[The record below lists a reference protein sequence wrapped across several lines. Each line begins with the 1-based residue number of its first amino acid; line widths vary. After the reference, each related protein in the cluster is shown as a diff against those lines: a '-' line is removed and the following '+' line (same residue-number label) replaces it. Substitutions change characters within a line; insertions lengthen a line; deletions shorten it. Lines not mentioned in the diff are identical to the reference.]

1 VQLHAS
7 LATVDEAIFQRRV
20 ISFRYLSLV
29 TPRRVIILNKVIVV
43 VDTARCATNARQQ
56 LGLIYREAHVRG
68 TRRSRDRS
76 IVRSRASGRSSLIE
90 RSKTIVQCGIFRT
103 RAHVGTRER
112 GCSDNYLAYYLP
124 NAYLCSAKRTRER
137 ERERERDTQK
147 RRKAALSA
155 YRSRSS
161 SSRELSAI
169 KKTRWSSKRIPL
181 RNLHHFARDTGGGGN
196 AFRKL

>member
-1 VQLHAS
+1 LVNSRFRNARGKRARLISARVQLHAS

-124 NAYLCSAKRTRER
+124 NAYLCSVKRTRER
-137 ERERERDTQK
+137 ERERER
-147 RRKAALSA
+147 
-155 YRSRSS
+155 SR
-161 SSRELSAI
+161 LD
-169 KKTRWSSKRIPL
+169 L
-181 RNLHHFARDTGGGGN
+181 
-196 AFRKL
+196 